1 MKQPAGGG
9 RLWAGL
15 RQWAGLHALREGH
28 LGAQVGRAGQASQRS
43 CRQTE
48 GKVSAGLSQGT
59 GDHDADKTGRKTP
72 SHLQGV
78 VIKVWL

>member
-1 MKQPAGGG
+1 MEQPAGCG

-28 LGAQVGRAGQASQRS
+28 LGAQVGRTGQAGQRS

-48 GKVSAGLSQGT
+48 GEAHAELEPRHG
-59 GDHDADKTGRKTP
+59 
-72 SHLQGV
+72 
-78 VIKVWL
+78 